1 MTARVDISRTIVRYT
16 TAEAPFN
23 GYPRRIV
30 SPPLA
35 GSCCL
40 EAMMPLGSI
49 HWDDEVPYTYRRC
62 SICGHTVRRFL
73 EDAVSRPRVY

>member
-1 MTARVDISRTIVRYT
+1 MTQADDTRTIVHYT

-35 GSCCL
+35 GACCL
-40 EAMMPLGSI
+40 DEMEAVGSI
-49 HWDDEVPYTYRRC
+49 HWDDAFPYIYRRC
-62 SICGHTVRRFL
+62 PVCGHTVRHFI
-73 EDAVSRPRVY
+73 DDGITHFSVS

>member
-1 MTARVDISRTIVRYT
+1 MAAREDAVRTIVHYT

-40 EAMMPLGSI
+40 DQMESVGHI
-49 HWDDEVPYTYRRC
+49 HQDDELPYIYRRC
-62 SICGHTVRRFL
+62 KVCGHTVRQFI
-73 EDAVSRPRVY
+73 EGAVRRLREY